1 MALRQTLADH
11 AGGQSGGRRAAD
23 PDRLRKL
30 VHGAPLGGKA
40 AQCFQLV
47 GGDRAKPGADLVRE
61 WHLEG
66 ALETGL
72 KFENPLD
79 HLRDPDSRY
88 VARSI
93 A

>member
-1 MALRQTLADH
+1 
-11 AGGQSGGRRAAD
+11 
-23 PDRLRKL
+23 
-30 VHGAPLGGKA
+30 
-40 AQCFQLV
+40 LV

-66 ALETGL
+66 SLETGL

>member
-1 MALRQTLADH
+1 
-11 AGGQSGGRRAAD
+11 
-23 PDRLRKL
+23 
-30 VHGAPLGGKA
+30 
-40 AQCFQLV
+40 LV
-47 GGDRAKPGADLVRE
+47 GGDRAKSGADLVRE